1 MRRRDFL
8 RNGGSALG
16 GSWVTLSM
24 PSILAAAS
32 AAAGAA
38 AVDSAFRVL
47 SPQAAAEFE
56 AIAACIIP
64 SGDSPGAREAGA
76 IYFIDTILAEIDPA
90 LLEPLQKGLLS
101 LQAEVRQAYEATSFA
116 DLSETRQI
124 EALTAIEDTAFFATV
139 RFLTIAG
146 TFCDPSHGGNRN
158 RVGWKLIGFPGPF
171 GTQPPFGHYDA
182 DYARR
187 GE

>member
-1 MRRRDFL
+1 MQRRDFL

-16 GSWVTLSM
+16 GSWLTLSM

-32 AAAGAA
+32 AAASAA
-38 AVDSAFRVL
+38 AVESAFRVL
-47 SPQAAAEFE
+47 SPKEAAEFE
-56 AIAACIIP
+56 AIAARIIP
-64 SGDSPGAREAGA
+64 SGDSPGASEAAA
-76 IYFIDTILAEIDPA
+76 IHFIDTVLADIEPA
-90 LLEPLQKGLLS
+90 LLGPMRDGLRG
-101 LQAEVRQAYEATSFA
+101 LQANIRQAYDTTSFA
-116 DLSETRQI
+116 DLSEPRQI
-124 EALTAIEDTAFFATV
+124 EALTAIEDTEFFGTV

-182 DYARR
+182 DYAER

>member
-16 GSWVTLSM
+16 GSWLTLSM
-24 PSILAAAS
+24 PTILAAAS

-38 AVDSAFRVL
+38 AVESAFRVL
-47 SPQAAAEFE
+47 SPQEAAEFE

-76 IYFIDTILAEIDPA
+76 IYFIDIVLSEIDPKIA
-90 LLEPLQKGLLS
+90 GPLRKGLLG
-101 LQAEVRQAYEATSFA
+101 LQADIYEAYDAKSFA
-116 DLSETRQI
+116 DLDETRQI
-124 EALTAIEDTAFFATV
+124 EALQAIEDTEFFGTV

-158 RVGWKLIGFPGPF
+158 RVGWELIGFPGPF

-182 DYARR
+182 DYAER